1 MEENSN
7 TCADSNTN
15 TTNCSNGSSS
25 GRNQTTDHLH
35 LLNKTSHKISKSHH
49 HHHLNHTSHNN
60 TTTNNQQQQQQQ
72 QPPVYNIDKSDF
84 RQLVQKLTSSPSPPP
99 PPTNP
104 SSRLH
109 RIRPPPLAHVT
120 NACPPPPLL
129 NDAGVDGRSRS
140 PFSPLPPFPTVSIAA
155 ESPISAY
162 LRYLRSSAA
171 TSADADPRRSN
182 NPSSLQP
189 MSSSSAAASPFL
201 LPATSPLAFGHI
213 PHLSPSSQLLGFQ
226 SLPLSPGLP
235 VPSPRWK
242 DM

>member
-7 TCADSNTN
+7 PCPDSNTHTAN
-15 TTNCSNGSSS
+15 SSS
-25 GRNQTTDHLH
+25 SNNRNQATDHLH

-49 HHHLNHTSHNN
+49 HLHLNHTSHNSSS
-60 TTTNNQQQQQQQ
+60 NNQQQQQQ

-84 RQLVQKLTSSPSPPP
+84 RQLVQKLTSSPSPPPP

-129 NDAGVDGRSRS
+129 NDAGGGIQDGLSRS

-162 LRYLRSSAA
+162 LRYLRSSAP
-171 TSADADPRRSN
+171 TSADADPRRSH

-201 LPATSPLAFGHI
+201 L
-213 PHLSPSSQLLGFQ
+213 
-226 SLPLSPGLP
+226 SPGLP